1 MRKVIKISVK
11 LLSALVLLL
20 IILPLAVSLLLDIP
34 AVQNFIVHKA
44 ADWASGK
51 LETRVSI
58 DRVNIG
64 LLNKLHVNGF
74 YVEDYQRDT
83 LLYVD
88 DLRAYV
94 TGFGIFG
101 GGLSFG
107 FGDADGVKLFLK
119 ETPDSVMNIKQV
131 VDRISKKK
139 GKGNFRLHII
149 KVDVADVELRIERL
163 AHRNPEY
170 GVDYGNMRLY
180 DMNGRVND
188 LVIAGSSISGDIGH
202 LSLREI
208 SGFTADDITGAFKVD
223 RGLIELHDAEIITE
237 RSDIELEK
245 LILDGGDWSAYKDFI
260 HNVRIEAEAKNS
272 SVSSVDVG
280 YFAPKLRDWQL
291 QLNGVKMNMSGTVSD
306 FTGTITDAR
315 TDGGAELRGDISAT
329 GLPDLASADL
339 HIDLHRFDADAA
351 EIGRLAHNIARVE
364 LPEAAA
370 EILQRISPVILTG
383 EFTGRPASFDT
394 HGRLDTPAGA
404 ADFNAAIHPAAKGR
418 NSISATVSTRSLN
431 LGRIVGNRTLGTAE
445 FAVAANGTA
454 GRDGYDISADG
465 DIRTLALGSYVYDSI
480 RVDGRIVDGLIKGT
494 AEIRDRNLDFDLDAV
509 VRPAGKKP
517 KYDMVIDLRKADLA
531 AMGINKRD
539 SVSVVSANIG
549 VSAVGRIPDE
559 VNGELSVA
567 DARYRYND
575 SEITS
580 EHMTIAM
587 QSNEDLRSLKLTSD
601 FADAVFESRNDY
613 KEVWAYM
620 KDMAGKYLP
629 LLRNGESITRQ
640 QRDQAARE
648 HNLSLLSL
656 TTKNFNPVADAL
668 SSGLQVADG
677 SRIQILLDPVR
688 DRFVMRANSDYIE
701 RNRLLATSMT
711 LNVSNRNEALDMSLK
726 AGDLYIGTFRLPDL
740 TLHGD
745 AADNR
750 IDLSGQFRDT
760 VQNFAGSVGINAT
773 LRKNKA
779 TNSRGIDIGFT
790 PSWFERKDE
799 RWEISADGI
808 AADSSHIAV
817 NDFAIRNSRQ
827 ELIIDGVASRSR
839 TDSLTLKLNNFDLAP
854 LAQFASRI
862 GYSIEGRTN
871 GYATVKS
878 ALRGSE
884 IAANIRMDSIEVN
897 TIPVKSLE
905 FDSKWDFE
913 LNRARFSVATVA
925 ERDTVIRGFFA
936 PSQVR
941 YYAKADIDSL
951 DMALL
956 NPLLQGVV
964 SQTRGVAKVDLSLTG
979 ERRKADLH
987 GNISVRD
994 LSTKVDFTQ
1003 VTYTVPKAEIAV
1015 RNNRFTV
1022 DSVAVYDMEN
1032 HSGKLSFDL
1041 SLNHLSNISYKLGV
1055 QPQRMLVLNTT
1066 AQDNDYFYGKVYA
1079 SGAATIT
1086 GDKRGVNMDIVAATN
1101 NNTEFFLPLSSKSNV
1116 SNADFVIFEQAD
1128 KPDTTN
1134 FLVRKKMMF
1143 ERKQRQ
1149 RTSSA
1154 GRLDINMSLDVRPN
1168 AMFQLV
1174 IDPTVGDIIKGRGE
1188 GALNLHINPKANVFE
1203 MYGDYTITEGSYL
1216 FTLQNIINKK
1226 FIIDGGSTIHW
1237 TGEPVDALLNIDAVY
1252 KLKASLQP
1260 LLTGSVLSNVPT
1272 RAVPVECIIHLNDR
1286 LTNPTVTFDVVV
1298 PNVDPDVQAVVTNAL
1313 STPESRSQQFLYL
1326 LVANS
1331 FISEASTD
1339 TSSNIG
1345 ATASAA
1351 TGFELLSNQLSNWL
1365 SSDAYNIVIRYRPKT
1380 DVASD
1385 EVDIGFSTELV
1396 NNRLLLEVEGNY
1408 LVDKSMA
1415 VNSQASNIM
1424 GEAYLTWLIDR
1435 AGNLRLRGFTHT
1447 IDRFD
1452 ENQGLQET
1460 GIGIYYKESFN
1471 NLKDLKQRVID
1482 RFTNRRRRAEREARA
1497 AKRKNADGGNGETG
1511 NDEDGEAGN
1520 GKDDEEEDSEEA
1532 ARPAATANN
1541 ANTK

>member
-1 MRKVIKISVK
+1 M
-11 LLSALVLLL
+11 
-20 IILPLAVSLLLDIP
+20 LLDIP

-44 ADWASGK
+44 ANWASEK
-51 LETRVSI
+51 IETRVSI

-64 LLNKLHVNGF
+64 LLNKLHVHGF

-83 LLYVD
+83 LLYVN

-107 FGDADGVKLFLK
+107 YGDADGVKLFLK

-139 GKGNFRLHII
+139 GKGNFRLNITE
-149 KVDVADVELRIERL
+149 VDVADVELRIERL

-170 GVDYGNMRLY
+170 GVDYGNMRLC
-180 DMNGRVND
+180 DMDGRVND
-188 LVIAGSSISGDIGH
+188 LAIEGSTISGDIEH

-208 SGFTADDITGAFKVD
+208 SGFAADDITGAFKVD
-223 RGLIELHDAEIITE
+223 RGLIELHDAEIITG
-237 RSDIELEK
+237 RSDIEIEK

-260 HNVRIEAEAKNS
+260 HNVRIEAAAKNS
-272 SVSSVDVG
+272 TVSSDDVG

-291 QLNGVKMNMSGTVSD
+291 RLSGVEMNMSGTVAD
-306 FTGTITDAR
+306 FTGTIAEAH
-315 TDGGAELRGDISAT
+315 TDGGASLRGNISAV
-329 GLPDLASADL
+329 GLPDFRHADM
-339 HIDLHRFDADAA
+339 HINLQRFDADAD
-351 EIGRLAHNIARVE
+351 EIARMARNIAKTE
-364 LPEAAA
+364 LPEAVIA
-370 EILQRISPVILTG
+370 ILHRTSPVALTG
-383 EFTGRPASFDT
+383 KFTGHPASFRT
-394 HGRLDTPAGA
+394 YGRLDTSAGA
-404 ADFNAAIHPAAKGR
+404 ADFNAVMRPASNGR
-418 NSISATVSTRSLN
+418 NSIGATVSTRLLN

-445 FAVAANGTA
+445 FVIAASGTI
-454 GRDGYDISADG
+454 GRDGYAISADG
-465 DIRTLALGSYVYDSI
+465 DILKLTFGEYVYDSI
-480 RVDGRIVDGLIKGT
+480 RVDGRIVDGLIKAAVET
-494 AEIRDRNLDFDLDAV
+494 RDPNLDFDLHTV
-509 VRPAGKKP
+509 VRPAGDEP
-517 KYDMVIDLRKADLA
+517 TYDMVMELRKADLA

-549 VSAVGRIPDE
+549 VSAAGRIPDE

-575 SEITS
+575 SEIIA
-580 EHMTIAM
+580 EHLTLAV

-601 FADAVFESRNDY
+601 FADAVFESRNGY

-620 KDMAGKYLP
+620 KDLAGKYLP
-629 LLRNGESITRQ
+629 LLRNDETTSLRQ
-640 QRDQAARE
+640 HDGKEQG
-648 HNLSLLSL
+648 HSFSLLSF

-677 SRIQILLDPVR
+677 SQVQILLDPVR
-688 DRFVMRANSDYIE
+688 DRFLMRANSDYVE

-711 LNVSNRNEALDMSLK
+711 LNVSNRDNALDMRLK

-740 TLHGD
+740 SLQG
-745 AADNR
+745 AAANNR
-750 IDLSGQFRDT
+750 VDLSGQFRDT

-773 LRKNKA
+773 LRKNAA
-779 TNSRGIDIGFT
+779 TNSRGIDIGFA
-790 PSWFERKDE
+790 PSWFERKSE

-808 AADSSHIAV
+808 AADSSRIAV
-817 NDFAIRNSRQ
+817 DDFAIRNSRQ

-854 LAQFASRI
+854 LAQFASRM
-862 GYSIEGRTN
+862 GYAIEGRTN

-878 ALRGSE
+878 ALHGSE
-884 IAANIRMDSIEVN
+884 IAANIRLDSIEVN

-913 LNRARFSVATVA
+913 RNRARFSVATIA

-956 NPLLQGVV
+956 DPMLKGVI
-964 SQTRGVAKVDLSLTG
+964 SQTRGVASVDLTLTG
-979 ERRKADLH
+979 ERRKAELRGDVD
-987 GNISVRD
+987 VRD

-1003 VTYTVPKAEIAV
+1003 VTYSIPNAKIAV
-1015 RNNRFTV
+1015 ENNRFTV
-1022 DSVAVYDMEN
+1022 DSVSVYDPER

-1041 SLNHLSNISYKLGV
+1041 NLNHLSNISYRLGV
-1055 QPQRMLVLNTT
+1055 QPRRMLVLNTT
-1066 AQDNDYFYGKVYA
+1066 AQDNDYFYGNVYA
-1079 SGAATIT
+1079 SGAPTIT
-1086 GDKRGVNMDIVAATN
+1086 GDKSGVNMDIVAATN
-1101 NNTEFFLPLSSKSNV
+1101 DNTEFFLPLSSKSNV
-1116 SNADFVIFEQAD
+1116 TNADFVIFEQAD

-1226 FIIDGGSTIHW
+1226 FIIDEGSTIHW
-1237 TGEPVDALLNIDAVY
+1237 TGEPVDAMLNIDAVY

-1260 LLTGSVLSNVPT
+1260 LLAGSVSSNVPT
-1272 RAVPVECIIHLNDR
+1272 RAVPVECIIHLSDR

-1298 PNVDPDVQAVVTNAL
+1298 PNVDPDVQAVVANAL

-1365 SSDAYNIVIRYRPKT
+1365 SADAYNIVIRYRPKT

-1408 LVDKSMA
+1408 LVDRSMA
-1415 VNSQASNIM
+1415 VNNQASNIM

-1471 NLKDLKQRVID
+1471 NLKDLKQRVKD
-1482 RFTNRRRRAEREARA
+1482 RFTNRRRRAKREARA
-1497 AKRKNADGGNGETG
+1497 AERKNAGSGNGETDNTG
-1511 NDEDGEAGN
+1511 DGEPN
-1520 GKDDEEEDSEEA
+1520 KDDGKNNGTEKALSAYTE
-1532 ARPAATANN
+1532 NN
-1541 ANTK
+1541 ANKIKLK